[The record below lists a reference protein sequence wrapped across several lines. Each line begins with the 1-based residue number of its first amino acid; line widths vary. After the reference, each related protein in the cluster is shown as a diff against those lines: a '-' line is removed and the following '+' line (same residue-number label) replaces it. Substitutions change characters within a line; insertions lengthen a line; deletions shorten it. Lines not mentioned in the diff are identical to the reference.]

1 MSAPTAQSFM
11 LQPALATPL
20 NRKRVTALAK
30 ALNTVVRA
38 HRFTAPR
45 GNGGA
50 VIGEELNALALVVAD
65 VIRQA
70 PDSAVEC
77 RAWFASTLIQIM
89 EAPPAPQGN
98 A

>member
-1 MSAPTAQSFM
+1 MSTGPIAIAAKPS
-11 LQPALATPL
+11 PATPL
-20 NRKRVTALAK
+20 NRKRVEALAN
-30 ALNTVVRA
+30 ALTTVVRA

-45 GNGGA
+45 GNVSA
-50 VIGEELNALALVVAD
+50 VIGEELNALVLVVAD

-89 EAPPAPQGN
+89 EVPRPPEGN